1 MDKTVKDNSAWN
13 DIVLQGVMVLVMVLS
28 YFFMHDVPK
37 KLWAKLRLSNRADI
51 QAKRH
56 FVQGAQ
62 LLARARASKSK
73 ALAKEAQAQAQRAI
87 ALDPSDAAPHLLKA
101 LALDFLGLRSAA
113 LDSLDEALSPAAA
126 KSLSDSERG
135 DALLKRAELRL
146 GTSQRGRVDSALA
159 DLTESVRLSPN
170 NAKAFF
176 ALGDCYERKKMNDDA
191 IRAYGTALELEPQ
204 FHAAEQALNRLDS
217 SPMNNWDLKKVF
229 LVSIWSCFDVSVCC
243 TCLGHGFIYKNNTFG
258 SNWGLQIIIHTC

>member
-1 MDKTVKDNSAWN
+1 MGKTAKENSALN
-13 DIVLQGVMVLVMVLS
+13 DIVLQVGMVVVMIVS
-28 YFFMHDVPK
+28 YLFMHDVPK
-37 KLWAKLRLSNRADI
+37 KLWEKLRLRNRADI

-87 ALDPSDAAPHLLKA
+87 ALDPCDAAPYLLKA

-113 LDSLDEALSPAAA
+113 LDSLDEALSPLAA

-146 GTSQRGRVDSALA
+146 GTSQRCRVDSALA
-159 DLTESVRLSPN
+159 DLTESVRLRPN

-176 ALGDCYERKKMNDDA
+176 SLGECYERKKMNEDA
-191 IRAYGTALELEPQ
+191 VKAYQQALDLEPQ
-204 FHAAEQALNRLDS
+204 FRVAEQALHRLDS
-217 SPMNNWDLKKVF
+217 SP
-229 LVSIWSCFDVSVCC
+229 
-243 TCLGHGFIYKNNTFG
+243 KNN
-258 SNWGLQIIIHTC
+258 